1 MFLIPVAYA
10 KPAETKILG
19 NLGIVKKLK
28 EKNPSLIV
36 CVCGCMAQKKGEA
49 ERLKKRCPFI
59 NLIFGTH
66 NLSKFGEYLDE
77 ISINNQKTVIEIE
90 QDNNLLPQR
99 TPIKRSSGV
108 NAWVNIMYGC
118 NNFCSYCIVPYV
130 RGREKSRSEQEV
142 IDDIRAL
149 VEEGYKEITLLGQNV
164 NSYGNDRGGRENFA
178 ALLQKC
184 ADLPGEFKVRFMT
197 SHPKDLSEE
206 VVKVIASNDKLA
218 KFIHLPIQ
226 AGSDR
231 ILSLMNR
238 KYTQKE
244 YLEKIDMIK
253 SYIPNVGLS
262 SDIMVGFPTETEE
275 DFSDTLNVVNKVQL

>member
-1 MFLIPVAYA
+1 MNYHINTYGCQMNVHESEKLAGILESKGFTAATDISRADIIVFNTCCVRET
-10 KPAETKILG
+10 AETKILG

-130 RGREKSRSEQEV
+130 RGREKSRS
-142 IDDIRAL
+142 
-149 VEEGYKEITLLGQNV
+149 
-164 NSYGNDRGGRENFA
+164 
-178 ALLQKC
+178 
-184 ADLPGEFKVRFMT
+184 
-197 SHPKDLSEE
+197 
-206 VVKVIASNDKLA
+206 
-218 KFIHLPIQ
+218 
-226 AGSDR
+226 
-231 ILSLMNR
+231 
-238 KYTQKE
+238 
-244 YLEKIDMIK
+244 
-253 SYIPNVGLS
+253 
-262 SDIMVGFPTETEE
+262 
-275 DFSDTLNVVNKVQL
+275 VQ